1 MNNITRQFIDQ
12 YDREHPDF
20 ASRVCAVA
28 DLYDSD
34 LDMFHIE
41 EVQDEYEEFK
51 GAQKKHDLS

>member
-12 YDREHPDF
+12 YERENPNF
-20 ASRVCAVA
+20 TSRYCQVT

-51 GAQKKHDLS
+51 EAVNER

>member
-1 MNNITRQFIDQ
+1 MNQLTRQFIDQ

-20 ASRVCAVA
+20 AFRVCAVA

-51 GAQKKHDLS
+51 GVVNER

>member
-12 YDREHPDF
+12 YDIEHPDF
-20 ASRVCAVA
+20 AFRVCAVA
-28 DLYDSD
+28 DLYDAD

-51 GAQKKHDLS
+51 KGGDCE

>member
-1 MNNITRQFIDQ
+1 MNHLTRQFIDQ
-12 YDREHPDF
+12 YESEHPDF
-20 ASRVCAVA
+20 RGRYCPVA

-51 GAQKKHDLS
+51 EAVNER

>member
-1 MNNITRQFIDQ
+1 MRLPQNFIDRYEAQ
-12 YDREHPDF
+12 NPDF
-20 ASRVCAVA
+20 VARYCPLA

-51 GAQKKHDLS
+51 GAQKHDFS

>member
-1 MNNITRQFIDQ
+1 MNNITLQFIEK

-20 ASRVCAVA
+20 AFRVCAVA

-41 EVQDEYEEFK
+41 EVQDMSAKNSNK
-51 GAQKKHDLS
+51 GWNCE

>member
-12 YDREHPDF
+12 CDREHPGF
-20 ASRVCAVA
+20 AFRVCAVA

-51 GAQKKHDLS
+51 GAVNER